1 MRRETGDVRQKMG
14 YRRRDLRQET
24 LPVRRND
31 FSNSAE
37 PMPKFEGGSSTGFTK
52 QRGKIKSHILEG
64 QRDSRTFLVKN
75 CTWAHM
81 SRLKRFSK
89 KFRFHDDVYAK
100 SLTTL
105 TQCPYS
111 HWLLKLG
118 VGVVQ

>member
-24 LPVRRND
+24 QPVRRND

-75 CTWAHM
+75 CTWA
-81 SRLKRFSK
+81 
-89 KFRFHDDVYAK
+89 
-100 SLTTL
+100 
-105 TQCPYS
+105 S
-111 HWLLKLG
+111 HE
-118 VGVVQ
+118 QAEPI